1 MQPQYQTK
9 HSIASLH
16 QFPVG
21 YSEWE
26 PPDSIPNSVVKTL
39 SADDSVRS
47 PHVKV
52 GRRQDFNSKKALIER
67 LRLFFDSRKINTKL
81 IQNLLTR
88 PINIRIYVIF
98 Y

>member
-1 MQPQYQTK
+1 MFPGD
-9 HSIASLH
+9 HSSL
-16 QFPVG
+16 
-21 YSEWE
+21 E
-26 PPDSIPNSVVKTL
+26 PPDPIPNSEVKRTC
-39 SADDSVRS
+39 ADDSVRS